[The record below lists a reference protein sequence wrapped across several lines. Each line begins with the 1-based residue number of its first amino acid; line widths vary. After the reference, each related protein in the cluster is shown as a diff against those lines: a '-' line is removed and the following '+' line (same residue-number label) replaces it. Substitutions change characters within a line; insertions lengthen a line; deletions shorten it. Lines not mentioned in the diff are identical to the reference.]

1 MKPTIEF
8 KHLSKFEDIEIQIK
22 EIKCTVR
29 PHKVIIYA
37 LLSCHGFDKEFKGV
51 CTNLEM
57 YNDIEKS
64 TRFKD
69 ATKLKMKIRLI
80 QYQISKKLEAWLK
93 ECEKK
98 HRIKSLESWNKEME
112 QTRQKHY
119 KHGKPYYAETLQ
131 GLINRNKLEL
141 QMLQN

>member
-22 EIKCTVR
+22 EVKCKVR

-51 CTNLEM
+51 CRNLEM
-57 YNDIEKS
+57 YNDIVKS
-64 TRFKD
+64 TRFKEL
-69 ATKLKMKIRLI
+69 TKNRMKIRLI
-80 QYQISKKLEAWLK
+80 QYQISKELESWIK
-93 ECEKK
+93 ECEKNHK
-98 HRIKSLESWNKEME
+98 IKFLKDWNKEME
-112 QTRQKHY
+112 LAMQKHY

-141 QMLQN
+141 RLLQN

>member
-22 EIKCTVR
+22 EVKCTVR
-29 PHKVIIYA
+29 PHKVIINA

-51 CTNLEM
+51 CRNLEM
-57 YNDIEKS
+57 YNDIVKS

-69 ATKLKMKIRLI
+69 VTKLKMKIRLI
-80 QYQISKKLEAWLK
+80 QYQISKELESWIK
-93 ECEKK
+93 ECEKNRK
-98 HRIKSLESWNKEME
+98 IKSLESWNKEME
-112 QTRQKHY
+112 LTRQMHLR
-119 KHGKPYYAETLQ
+119 HGKPYYAETLQ

-141 QMLQN
+141 RLLQN

>member
-22 EIKCTVR
+22 EVKCTVR

-51 CTNLEM
+51 CRNLEM
-57 YNDIEKS
+57 YNDIVKS
-64 TRFKD
+64 KRFKD
-69 ATKLKMKIRLI
+69 VTKLKMKIRLI
-80 QYQISKKLEAWLK
+80 QYQISKELEAWIK

-98 HRIKSLESWNKEME
+98 HRIKSLESWIKKWN
-112 QTRQKHY
+112 RQDKN
-119 KHGKPYYAETLQ
+119 
-131 GLINRNKLEL
+131 I
-141 QMLQN
+141 

>member
-22 EIKCTVR
+22 EVKCIVR

-51 CTNLEM
+51 CRNLEM
-57 YNDIEKS
+57 YNDIVKS

-69 ATKLKMKIRLI
+69 VTKLKMKIRLI
-80 QYQISKKLEAWLK
+80 QYQISKELNEWLEL
-93 ECEKK
+93 CEKGHK
-98 HRIKSLESWNKEME
+98 IKSLKDWNKEME
-112 QTRQKHY
+112 LIMQKHY

>member
-1 MKPTIEF
+1 MKPIIEF

-22 EIKCTVR
+22 EVKCTVR

-37 LLSCHGFDKEFKGV
+37 LLSCHGFDKEFKGI
-51 CTNLEM
+51 CKDLEM
-57 YNDIEKS
+57 YNDIVKS

-69 ATKLKMKIRLI
+69 VTKLKMKIRLI
-80 QYQISKKLEAWLK
+80 QYQISNELEAWIK

-98 HRIKSLESWNKEME
+98 HKIKSLESWNKEME
-112 QTRQKHY
+112 QTRQKHLSN
-119 KHGKPYYAETLQ
+119 GKPYYAETLE

-141 QMLQN
+141 LTIQS